1 MELKNKNTEL
11 MDINEHTYIKVSKI
25 LPLISTSDQTSI
37 KSIKEGKWLS
47 IVDVDMLCVLFS
59 NHKISYFPL
68 QIRKESNIMKYKIN
82 NNGIDAGMNIL
93 KDNWNLMNKDA
104 DFWLFSM
111 YPSLNHFVTIIFDLK
126 SRRLYFID
134 SLSSSYYYNRT
145 SMAWVDLMYA
155 CPYEELRN
163 TKLIDISSEYPI
175 QNDGNNCGL
184 FPMIIMDMLSSG
196 ISLNKIPTF
205 DYSKINFGILREKV
219 ANLLEHFTK
228 DGFKKIKVNY
238 DLSL

>member
-1 MELKNKNTEL
+1 MELKNKNTGL
-11 MDINEHTYIKVSKI
+11 MDINVHTYIKVSKI
-25 LPLISTSDQTSI
+25 LPLISTSDVTSI
-37 KSIKEGKWLS
+37 KSIREGKWLS
-47 IVDVDMLCVLFS
+47 IVDVDILCILFS

-82 NNGIDAGMNIL
+82 NSGVDVGIGIL
-93 KDNWNLMNKDA
+93 KNNWDLMNKDA
-104 DFWLFSM
+104 DFWLFPM

-126 SRRLYFID
+126 SRKLYFID
-134 SLSSSYYYNRT
+134 SLSSSYYYNQT
-145 SMAWVDLMYA
+145 KTAWIDLMDA

-163 TKLIDISSEYPI
+163 TKLIDVSSEYPI

-184 FPMIIMDMLSSG
+184 FPVIIMDMLSSS

-205 DYSKINFGILREKV
+205 DYSKINFKSLREKV
-219 ANLLEHFTK
+219 ADLLEHFTK

-238 DLSL
+238 DISL